1 MHMKKLGIL
10 KEKNEEPRVC
20 MVPQVV
26 KKLINELKFEV
37 YVEENAGIKAGFS
50 NEMYLNEGAFIMKN
64 VEKLANLDIII
75 FINYPEY
82 PFACG
87 DHVKLIG
94 IINPLFHFKQL
105 DESKKINQLY
115 SLDLMPRSTKAQA
128 MDVMSSMASLSGYKA
143 VIKGAEKHMSL
154 LPMITTA
161 AGTVKPAKVLVLGA
175 GVAGL
180 QAIST
185 AKRLGA
191 VVNAFDV
198 RKSAG
203 EEVRSLGANF
213 IEVEGAI
220 ENENAGGYAV
230 EQSTDYLEKQRLL
243 IDKHVSEASIVI
255 ATANIP
261 GKRAPLLIE
270 KQSVEKMKVGS
281 VIIDLASEQGGN
293 CAYTKD
299 DEEIEINGVKI
310 IGNSFLSR
318 ELAFTASNLL
328 ATNYFNFLNHLELIE
343 KNEQKNDP
351 IIEAC
356 LVIEKDQLVNDR
368 VRQFVHADLQ
378 TK

>member
-1 MHMKKLGIL
+1 MKKIGIL
-10 KEKNEEPRVC
+10 KEKDGETRVC

-26 KKLINELKFEV
+26 KKLINEFNFEV
-37 YVEENAGIKAGFS
+37 YVEQNAGLKAGFS
-50 NEMYLNEGAFIMKN
+50 DEMYLNEGAFILKKG
-64 VEKLANLDIII
+64 EKIADVDILI

-82 PFACG
+82 TFDFG
-87 DHVKLIG
+87 RNTKLIG
-94 IINPLFHFKQL
+94 IINPLYHFQQL
-105 DESKKINQLY
+105 SDFKTIHQLY
-115 SLDLMPRSTKAQA
+115 SLDLLPRTTKAQA
-128 MDVMSSMASLSGYKA
+128 MDVLSSMASLSGYKA
-143 VIKGAEKHMSL
+143 VIKGAEKHSSL

-180 QAIST
+180 QAIAT

-213 IEVEGAI
+213 IEVEGAV
-220 ENENAGGYAV
+220 ENENAGGYAI
-230 EQSTDYLEKQRLL
+230 EQSVDYLEKQRML

-261 GKRAPLLIE
+261 GKTAPLLIE
-270 KQSVEKMKVGS
+270 KQNVEKMKAGS
-281 VIIDLASEQGGN
+281 VIIDIASEQGGN

-299 DEEIEINGVKI
+299 NEEIVINGVKI

-328 ATNYFNFLNHLELIE
+328 ATNYYNFIKHLEYIE

-351 IIEAC
+351 ILDAC
-356 LVIEKDQLVNDR
+356 LVLQNGEIVHER
-368 VRQFVHADLQ
+368 VLQFVNADLQ
-378 TK
+378 TIQ

>member
-1 MHMKKLGIL
+1 MKKIGIL
-10 KEKNEEPRVC
+10 KEKEEETRVC

-37 YVEENAGIKAGFS
+37 YVEENAGVKAGFS
-50 NEMYLNEGAFIMKN
+50 NEMYLNEGAYIMKKR
-64 VEKLANLDIII
+64 EKIAELDILI
-75 FINYPEY
+75 FINYPES
-82 PFACG
+82 PFTCS
-87 DHVKLIG
+87 KNTKQIG
-94 IINPLFHFKQL
+94 IINPLFHYQKL
-105 DESKKINQLY
+105 NDLKNIYQLY

-128 MDVMSSMASLSGYKA
+128 MDVLSSMASLSGYKA
-143 VIKGAEKHMSL
+143 VIKGAEKHISL

-161 AGTVKPAKVLVLGA
+161 AGTVKPAKILVLGA

-180 QAIST
+180 QAIAT

-191 VVNAFDV
+191 IVNAFDV

-213 IEVEGAI
+213 IEVEGAM
-220 ENENAGGYAV
+220 ENDNAGGYAV
-230 EQSTDYLEKQRLL
+230 EQSVDYLEKQRLL
-243 IDKHVSEASIVI
+243 IDKYVSEASIVI

-270 KQSVEKMKVGS
+270 KQSIEKMKAGS

-299 DEEIEINGVKI
+299 EEEIVINGVKI

-318 ELAFTASNLL
+318 ELSFTASNLL
-328 ATNYFNFLNHLELIE
+328 STNYFNFLKHMDLIE
-343 KNEQKNDP
+343 KNELINDP
-351 IIEAC
+351 IIDSC
-356 LVIEKDQLVNDR
+356 LILENGKIVHER
-368 VRQFVHADLQ
+368 VLQFVDANLQ
-378 TK
+378 IK